1 MERLHSLR
9 GELLVAALD
18 LVLSLPIDI
27 VFPASSGLSHSSQV
41 PIVAESNRA
50 TRASTVLTTVPVA
63 SELFAR
69 LANALCLA
77 LSIGRSHTPLAEL
90 ALSAFEDW
98 VALYTRLRTRNYSSS
113 ALEETDTGA
122 HEETHYSTAEALSA
136 SESNTEFSFELLESE
151 IKRILPHLSPF
162 FRVATSA
169 ADSSSPSE
177 STESTHLNIYSNH
190 LFLFVVVFFG
200 FFAIYS
206 MKNLF

>member
-27 VFPASSGLSHSSQV
+27 VFPASSGLSHSSEI

-50 TRASTVLTTVPVA
+50 TTASTVLTTVPVA

-69 LANALCLA
+69 LASALCLA

-90 ALSAFEDW
+90 ALSAFEHW
-98 VALYTRLRTRNYSSS
+98 VALYTRLRTRNCSSS
-113 ALEETDTGA
+113 ALEDTDTGA
-122 HEETHYSTAEALSA
+122 RDEEHYSTAEALSA
-136 SESNTEFSFELLESE
+136 SENNTDAEFSFELLESE

-177 STESTHLNIYSNH
+177 STESTHLNIYSNY
-190 LFLFVVVFFG
+190 LFVCCCFF
-200 FFAIYS
+200 FTF
-206 MKNLF
+206 K